1 MVRPP
6 APSGIRTVATTD
18 AWCTSNPA
26 TRVIVTSI
34 ASPFEPSEELL
45 HRDSA
50 RRARGN
56 TTGCLQLPRQTP
68 CGLGVPLMERRLRLA
83 PQLTPT
89 FSCRGVTAGH
99 DDSMVFIGSWRQRE
113 GLHVQLCR
121 LHQVMLCGIL
131 VRLRER
137 D

>member
-99 DDSMVFIGSWRQRE
+99 DDSMVSSEHECSVIPNDLE
-113 GLHVQLCR
+113 CR
-121 LHQVMLCGIL
+121 LISFVEF
-131 VRLRER
+131 V
-137 D
+137 